1 MYNSVKMKNLF
12 DHFIQIWILDFFCR
26 EIYNAAVPGRPA
38 PPGTQTTRKKETPMQ
53 VTLNMYL
60 IVLPMVF
67 LASTVDAIAG
77 GGGLISLPAY
87 TLAGLNYDFA
97 SGNNKFS
104 STFGTLMATIR
115 YFKSGK
121 LLVVPAAIAAV
132 AAMPGSWLGTRA
144 AMALGNRVMQIFML
158 FAIPVVG
165 ALVLFRG
172 KGREE
177 SKPITQRQYPICVL
191 IGFVIG
197 FYDGFFGPGTG
208 TFLIVLFTHLLGM
221 DMVTASATAK
231 PVNLLSNIASLAT
244 RIAAGNVLFALA
256 FPAMACSILGGSLG
270 AKLALTKGARL
281 IRAVMLGVLVL
292 LTVRLAME
300 WLA

>member
-1 MYNSVKMKNLF
+1 
-12 DHFIQIWILDFFCR
+12 
-26 EIYNAAVPGRPA
+26 
-38 PPGTQTTRKKETPMQ
+38 MQ
-53 VTLNMYL
+53 VTLQMYL
-60 IVLPMVF
+60 IVLPMVL

-104 STFGTLMATIR
+104 STFGTLMATVR
-115 YFKSGK
+115 YYKSGK
-121 LLVVPAAIAAV
+121 LLMVPAVIAA
-132 AAMPGSWLGTRA
+132 AAALPGSWLGTRA
-144 AMALGNRVMQIFML
+144 AMALGDRVMRIFML
-158 FAIPVVG
+158 FAIPAVG

-177 SKPITQRQYPICVL
+177 SKPITRRQYTVCVL
-191 IGFVIG
+191 IGLGIG

-256 FPAMACSILGGSLG
+256 FPAMLCSITGGWLG
-270 AKLALTKGARL
+270 AKLALTRGARL
-281 IRAVMLGVLVL
+281 IRFVMLGVLAL

>member
-1 MYNSVKMKNLF
+1 
-12 DHFIQIWILDFFCR
+12 
-26 EIYNAAVPGRPA
+26 
-38 PPGTQTTRKKETPMQ
+38 MQ
-53 VTLNMYL
+53 VTPHMYL

-67 LASTVDAIAG
+67 LAATVDAIAG

-87 TLAGLNYDFA
+87 SLAGLNYDFA

-115 YFKSGK
+115 YYRSGK
-121 LLVVPAAIAAV
+121 LLVVPALIAAV
-132 AAMPGSWLGTRA
+132 AALPGSWLGTRA
-144 AMALGNRVMQIFML
+144 AMALGNRAMQIFML
-158 FAIPVVG
+158 FAIPIVG
-165 ALVLFRG
+165 ALVLFNR
-172 KGREE
+172 KAREE
-177 SKPITQRQYPICVL
+177 SRPITRRQYPLCAL
-191 IGFVIG
+191 IGLVIG

-231 PVNLLSNIASLAT
+231 PVNLFSNIASLAT

-256 FPAMACSILGGSLG
+256 FPAMACSVMGGWLG

-281 IRAVMLGVLVL
+281 IRFVMLGVLAL

>member
-1 MYNSVKMKNLF
+1 
-12 DHFIQIWILDFFCR
+12 
-26 EIYNAAVPGRPA
+26 
-38 PPGTQTTRKKETPMQ
+38 MQ
-53 VTLNMYL
+53 VTPYMYL

-87 TLAGLNYDFA
+87 SLAGLNYDFA

-115 YFKSGK
+115 YYKSGK
-121 LLVVPAAIAAV
+121 LMVVPALISAIAAL
-132 AAMPGSWLGTRA
+132 PGSWLGTRA

-165 ALVLFRG
+165 ALVLFNR
-172 KGREE
+172 KEREV
-177 SKPITQRQYPICVL
+177 SRLVTRQQYPICVL
-191 IGFVIG
+191 IGLVIG

-231 PVNLLSNIASLAT
+231 PVNLFSNIASLAT

-256 FPAMACSILGGSLG
+256 FPAMACSVMGGWLG
-270 AKLALTKGARL
+270 AKLALTKGAKL
-281 IRAVMLGVLVL
+281 IRFVMLGVLVL

>member
-1 MYNSVKMKNLF
+1 
-12 DHFIQIWILDFFCR
+12 
-26 EIYNAAVPGRPA
+26 
-38 PPGTQTTRKKETPMQ
+38 MQ
-53 VTLNMYL
+53 VTPHMYL

-87 TLAGLNYDFA
+87 SLAGLNYDYA

-115 YFKSGK
+115 YYRSGK
-121 LLVVPAAIAAV
+121 LLVIPALIAAM
-132 AAMPGSWLGTRA
+132 AALPGSWLGTRA
-144 AMALGNRVMQIFML
+144 AMALGSRVMQIFML
-158 FAIPVVG
+158 FAIPIVG
-165 ALVLFRG
+165 GLVLFNR
-172 KGREE
+172 KAREE
-177 SKPITQRQYPICVL
+177 SRPVTKRQYPICVL
-191 IGFVIG
+191 IGLAIG

-231 PVNLLSNIASLAT
+231 PVNLCSNIASLAT

-256 FPAMACSILGGSLG
+256 FPAMACSVMGGWLG
-270 AKLALTKGARL
+270 AKLALTKGAKL
-281 IRAVMLGVLVL
+281 IRFVMLGVLVL

>member
-1 MYNSVKMKNLF
+1 
-12 DHFIQIWILDFFCR
+12 
-26 EIYNAAVPGRPA
+26 
-38 PPGTQTTRKKETPMQ
+38 MQ
-53 VTLNMYL
+53 VTLKMYL

-87 TLAGLNYDFA
+87 SLAGLNYDYA

-115 YFKSGK
+115 YYRSGK
-121 LLVVPAAIAAV
+121 LLVIPALIAAM
-132 AAMPGSWLGTRA
+132 AALPGSWLGTRA
-144 AMALGNRVMQIFML
+144 AMALGSRVMQIFML
-158 FAIPVVG
+158 FAIPIVG
-165 ALVLFRG
+165 GLVLFNR
-172 KGREE
+172 KAREE
-177 SKPITQRQYPICVL
+177 SRPVTKRQYPICVL
-191 IGFVIG
+191 IGLAIG

-231 PVNLLSNIASLAT
+231 PVNLFSNIASLAT

-256 FPAMACSILGGSLG
+256 FPAMACSVMGGWLG

-281 IRAVMLGVLVL
+281 IRFVMLGVLAL

>member
-1 MYNSVKMKNLF
+1 
-12 DHFIQIWILDFFCR
+12 
-26 EIYNAAVPGRPA
+26 
-38 PPGTQTTRKKETPMQ
+38 MQ
-53 VTLNMYL
+53 VTPYMYL

-87 TLAGLNYDFA
+87 SLAGLNYDFA

-115 YFKSGK
+115 YYKSGK
-121 LLVVPAAIAAV
+121 LMVVPALISAIAAL
-132 AAMPGSWLGTRA
+132 PGSWLGTRA

-165 ALVLFRG
+165 ALVLFNR
-172 KGREE
+172 KEREV
-177 SKPITQRQYPICVL
+177 SRPVTRRQYPICVL
-191 IGFVIG
+191 IGLVIG

-231 PVNLLSNIASLAT
+231 PVNLFSNIASLAT

-256 FPAMACSILGGSLG
+256 FPAMACSVMGGWLG
-270 AKLALTKGARL
+270 ARLALTKGAKL
-281 IRAVMLGVLVL
+281 IRFVMLGVLVL

>member
-1 MYNSVKMKNLF
+1 
-12 DHFIQIWILDFFCR
+12 
-26 EIYNAAVPGRPA
+26 
-38 PPGTQTTRKKETPMQ
+38 MQ
-53 VTLNMYL
+53 VTLQMYL

-67 LASTVDAIAG
+67 LASTIDAIAG

-87 TLAGLNYDFA
+87 TVAGLNYDFA

-104 STFGTLMATIR
+104 STFGTLMATVR
-115 YFKSGK
+115 YYRSGK
-121 LLVVPAAIAAV
+121 LLIVPALIAA
-132 AAMPGSWLGTRA
+132 AAALPGSWLGTRA
-144 AMALGNRVMQIFML
+144 AMALGNRIMQIFML

-165 ALVLFRG
+165 ALVLFKG

-177 SKPITQRQYPICVL
+177 SKPVTKRQYPIYAL
-191 IGFVIG
+191 IGLAIG

-208 TFLIVLFTHLLGM
+208 TFLIILFTHLLGM
-221 DMVTASATAK
+221 DLVTASATAK
-231 PVNLLSNIASLAT
+231 PVNLFSNISSLIT

-256 FPAMACSILGGSLG
+256 FPAMACSVTGGWLG

-281 IRAVMLGVLVL
+281 IRFVMLGVLAL

-300 WLA
+300 WLG

>member
-1 MYNSVKMKNLF
+1 
-12 DHFIQIWILDFFCR
+12 
-26 EIYNAAVPGRPA
+26 
-38 PPGTQTTRKKETPMQ
+38 MQ
-53 VTLNMYL
+53 VTPYMYL

-87 TLAGLNYDFA
+87 SLAGLNYDFA

-115 YFKSGK
+115 YYRSGK
-121 LLVVPAAIAAV
+121 LLVIPALIAAV
-132 AAMPGSWLGTRA
+132 AALPGSWLGTRA

-158 FAIPVVG
+158 FAIPIVG
-165 ALVLFRG
+165 GLVLFNR
-172 KGREE
+172 KTQEE
-177 SKPITQRQYPICVL
+177 SRPVTKRQYPICVL
-191 IGFVIG
+191 IGLVIG

-231 PVNLLSNIASLAT
+231 PVNLFSNIASLAT

-256 FPAMACSILGGSLG
+256 FPAMACSVMGGWLG
-270 AKLALTKGARL
+270 AKLALTKGAKL
-281 IRAVMLGVLVL
+281 IRFVMMGVLAL
-292 LTVRLAME
+292 LTARLAME
-300 WLA
+300 WLS

>member
-1 MYNSVKMKNLF
+1 
-12 DHFIQIWILDFFCR
+12 
-26 EIYNAAVPGRPA
+26 
-38 PPGTQTTRKKETPMQ
+38 MQ
-53 VTLNMYL
+53 VTLRMYL

-104 STFGTLMATIR
+104 STFGTLMATVR
-115 YFKSGK
+115 YYRSGK
-121 LLVVPAAIAAV
+121 LLIVPALIAA
-132 AAMPGSWLGTRA
+132 AAALPGSWLGTRA
-144 AMALGNRVMQIFML
+144 AIALGNRVMQIFML

-165 ALVLFRG
+165 AMVLFKG
-172 KGREE
+172 KSREE
-177 SKPITQRQYPICVL
+177 SRPVTKKQYPVCVL
-191 IGFVIG
+191 IGLAIG

-231 PVNLLSNIASLAT
+231 PVNLFSNIASLAT

-256 FPAMACSILGGSLG
+256 FPAMACSVMGGWLG

-281 IRAVMLGVLVL
+281 IRFVMLGVLAL

>member
-1 MYNSVKMKNLF
+1 
-12 DHFIQIWILDFFCR
+12 
-26 EIYNAAVPGRPA
+26 
-38 PPGTQTTRKKETPMQ
+38 MQ
-53 VTLNMYL
+53 VTPYMYL

-87 TLAGLNYDFA
+87 SLAGLNYDFA

-115 YFKSGK
+115 YYKSGK
-121 LLVVPAAIAAV
+121 LMVVPALIAAV
-132 AAMPGSWLGTRA
+132 AALPGSWLGTRA

-165 ALVLFRG
+165 ALVLFNR
-172 KGREE
+172 KEREV
-177 SKPITQRQYPICVL
+177 SRPVTRRQYPICVL
-191 IGFVIG
+191 IGLVIG

-231 PVNLLSNIASLAT
+231 PVNLFSNIASLAT

-256 FPAMACSILGGSLG
+256 FPAMACSVMGGWLG
-270 AKLALTKGARL
+270 AKLALTKGAKL
-281 IRAVMLGVLVL
+281 IRFVMLGVLVL

>member
-1 MYNSVKMKNLF
+1 
-12 DHFIQIWILDFFCR
+12 
-26 EIYNAAVPGRPA
+26 
-38 PPGTQTTRKKETPMQ
+38 MQ
-53 VTLNMYL
+53 VTLQMYL

-87 TLAGLNYDFA
+87 TVAGLNYDFA

-121 LLVVPAAIAAV
+121 LLMVPALIAAA

-144 AMALGNRVMQIFML
+144 AMALGNRAMQIFML

-165 ALVLFRG
+165 ALVLFKG

-177 SKPITQRQYPICVL
+177 SKPVTKRQYPICAL
-191 IGFVIG
+191 IGLVIG
-197 FYDGFFGPGTG
+197 LYDGFFGPGTG
-208 TFLIVLFTHLLGM
+208 TFLIILFTHLLGM
-221 DMVTASATAK
+221 DLVTASATAK
-231 PVNLLSNIASLAT
+231 PVNLFSNIASLIT

-256 FPAMACSILGGSLG
+256 FPAMACSVLGGWLG
-270 AKLALTKGARL
+270 AKLALTKGAKL
-281 IRAVMLGVLVL
+281 IRFVMLGVLAL
-292 LTVRLAME
+292 LTVRLATE
-300 WLA
+300 WLVNQ